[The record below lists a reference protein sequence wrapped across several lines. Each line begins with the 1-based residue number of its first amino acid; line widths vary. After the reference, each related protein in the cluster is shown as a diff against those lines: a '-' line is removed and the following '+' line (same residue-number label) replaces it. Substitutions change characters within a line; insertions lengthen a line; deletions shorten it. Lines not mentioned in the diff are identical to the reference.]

1 MKGFQSIFDGH
12 NYTKVLITELEIH
25 FCTAYENKLKL

>member
-12 NYTKVLITELEIH
+12 KYTKVLITELEIH
-25 FCTAYENKLKL
+25 FCTTYKNKLIL